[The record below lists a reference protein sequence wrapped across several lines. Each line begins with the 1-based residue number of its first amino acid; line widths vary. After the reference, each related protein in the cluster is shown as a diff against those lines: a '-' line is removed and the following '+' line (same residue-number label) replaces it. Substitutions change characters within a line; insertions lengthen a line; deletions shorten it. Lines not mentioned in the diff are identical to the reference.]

1 MWSVMPPGT
10 GATAA
15 WSLPSLVWPDCCG
28 STWCGSLVLVV
39 GTCPKTI
46 IPWPERCWCW
56 SCAEPRCAVPDA
68 WHTLSPSAM
77 CVCSA
82 QALRKPSSAASP
94 SLFFLT
100 LDKHF
105 SASFSLQLVSGSF
118 LLSSHSLMESRNK
131 DQGRHRERVAG
142 VSVWHVKPL
151 TLLPALL
158 TAEAHEAGMRDG

>member
-1 MWSVMPPGT
+1 M
-10 GATAA
+10 
-15 WSLPSLVWPDCCG
+15 
-28 STWCGSLVLVV
+28 
-39 GTCPKTI
+39 
-46 IPWPERCWCW
+46 
-56 SCAEPRCAVPDA
+56 
-68 WHTLSPSAM
+68 
-77 CVCSA
+77 CSA
-82 QALRKPSSAASP
+82 QALREPSSAASP

-131 DQGRHRERVAG
+131 DQGRQQETVGG

-151 TLLPALL
+151 TPLPALL